1 MASDLFLAFSS
12 FKAELEAALSGSK
25 FWSSNPSPE
34 ERAARSFEEIPGL
47 GEGAAMALAMTTAL
61 GGRTHPDKASLASWA
76 ARDNGE
82 TLKRYLLESPELPH
96 SLLRWPKWKR
106 VLVPTI
112 VDSLVT
118 MGS

>member
-1 MASDLFLAFSS
+1 
-12 FKAELEAALSGSK
+12 
-25 FWSSNPSPE
+25 
-34 ERAARSFEEIPGL
+34 
-47 GEGAAMALAMTTAL
+47 MALAMTTAL